1 KLISLS
7 TIVDGVMKLITNNP
21 KKDRDELLNFKNKN
35 GRSAL
40 SRKMISQPLRDLY
53 IEYKDDEIEGIIRKY
68 FTKINEILWIHQ
80 SDNSY
85 LLKTIGFQTQ
95 FEILRQYL
103 LSTSDYELNGIDEKL
118 ELLVDID
125 FSDIFFT
132 ASGIGA
138 TRMKNISLIRL
149 KLKPL
154 TDLVEHKDY
163 NDYVRLLK

>member
-1 KLISLS
+1 
-7 TIVDGVMKLITNNP
+7 
-21 KKDRDELLNFKNKN
+21 
-35 GRSAL
+35 
-40 SRKMISQPLRDLY
+40 
-53 IEYKDDEIEGIIRKY
+53 
-68 FTKINEILWIHQ
+68 KINEILWIHQ